1 MNINLINDLN
11 LTASRQSELVETDGM
26 ANDNDHFQQL
36 LQFSEDQIGQDKKI
50 INTKSNGENEE
61 QADNDNDAN
70 MPFIAIYPFNN
81 APQEQMHCALLDVT
95 QHSDIEIDQ
104 SSLMTANVNTD
115 LLGDLSTDTATNEQ
129 ATKLLFSIYGSENLI
144 NKTNSQIDVMS
155 LADDKKEVKLGH
167 TRKQATNIK
176 GEVNVNIN
184 QTKNKQN
191 ASDINQRIDN
201 FQAQLTTNNHGQDMT
216 GHHNKELLLTPN
228 TNGQSSLLSPAN
240 TTVKPAT
247 INLSTQ
253 VNSEQWKTSL
263 TEQIVMFN
271 RQNLKTA
278 EIKLQPKELGSLHIK
293 LEINDDKMNL
303 HMMAAHQVVKG
314 MLESALPFLKNSLEH
329 QGITLEQANIGDF
342 SMMNDSQ
349 QSAMHQSKKNS
360 QSQREIS
367 LDTTDD
373 NIEPILFENRSL
385 NSAISVLA

>member
-36 LQFSEDQIGQDKKI
+36 LQFSENQTEQNKQLL
-50 INTKSNGENEE
+50 NTKLNGEDEAHE
-61 QADNDNDAN
+61 DNDNDVN
-70 MPFIAIYPFNN
+70 MPFIAMYAFNS
-81 APQEQMHCALLDVT
+81 APQQQIHCALLDVT
-95 QHSDIEIDQ
+95 QHSDIKIDQ

-129 ATKLLFSIYGSENLI
+129 ATKLLSSIYGSENLI

-167 TRKQATNIK
+167 TRKQVTNIK

-191 ASDINQRIDN
+191 ANDFVQKIDN
-201 FQAQLTTNNHGQDMT
+201 FQAQLITNNHNQDTT
-216 GHHNKELLLTPN
+216 GYHNKELLLTPN
-228 TNGQSSLLSPAN
+228 TNGQNSLLSPVNA
-240 TTVKPAT
+240 TVKPAT
-247 INLSTQ
+247 INLATQ
-253 VNSEQWKTSL
+253 VNSKQWQTSL

-278 EIKLQPKELGSLHIK
+278 EIKLQPQELGSLHIK
-293 LEINDDKMNL
+293 LEINDDKMSL
-303 HMMAAHQVVKG
+303 HMMAAHHVVKG
-314 MLESALPFLKNSLEH
+314 MLESALPFLKTSLEH

-360 QSQREIS
+360 RSQREIS

-373 NIEPILFENRSL
+373 NIEPILFENHSL
-385 NSAISVLA
+385 STRISILA

>member
-26 ANDNDHFQQL
+26 ANDNDSFQQL
-36 LQFSEDQIGQDKKI
+36 LQLSENQIEQDKQLL
-50 INTKSNGENEE
+50 NTKLNGKDETHE
-61 QADNDNDAN
+61 DNDNDAN
-70 MPFIAIYPFNN
+70 MSFIAIYPFNN
-81 APQEQMHCALLDVT
+81 VSQEQMHCALLDVA

-104 SSLMTANVNTD
+104 SSSMTANVNTD

-129 ATKLLFSIYGSENLI
+129 ATKLLSSIYGSENLI

-167 TRKQATNIK
+167 TRKQAANIK
-176 GEVNVNIN
+176 SEVNVNIN

-191 ASDINQRIDN
+191 ANDIAQKIDN
-201 FQAQLTTNNHGQDMT
+201 FQAQLITNNHNRDMT
-216 GHHNKELLLTPN
+216 GHHNKELLLIPN
-228 TNGQSSLLSPAN
+228 TNGQGSLLSPAN
-240 TTVKPAT
+240 TTIKPAT

-278 EIKLQPKELGSLHIK
+278 EIKLQPQELGSLHIK

-314 MLESALPFLKNSLEH
+314 MLESALPFLKTSLEH

>member
-26 ANDNDHFQQL
+26 ANDNDSFQQL
-36 LQFSEDQIGQDKKI
+36 LQLSENQIEQDKQLF
-50 INTKSNGENEE
+50 NTKLNGKDETHE
-61 QADNDNDAN
+61 DNDNDAN
-70 MPFIAIYPFNN
+70 MSFIAIYPFNN
-81 APQEQMHCALLDVT
+81 APQEQMHCALLDVA

-104 SSLMTANVNTD
+104 SLSMTANVNTN
-115 LLGDLSTDTATNEQ
+115 LLGDLSTDTTNEQ
-129 ATKLLFSIYGSENLI
+129 ATKLLSSIYGSENLI

-176 GEVNVNIN
+176 GEIKVNIN
-184 QTKNKQN
+184 QTKNKKN

-228 TNGQSSLLSPAN
+228 TNGQSSLLSPAS

-314 MLESALPFLKNSLEH
+314 MLESALPFLKTSLEH

>member
-11 LTASRQSELVETDGM
+11 LTASSQSELVETDGM
-26 ANDNDHFQQL
+26 ANDNDSFQQL
-36 LQFSEDQIGQDKKI
+36 LQLSENQIEQDKQLF
-50 INTKSNGENEE
+50 NTKLNGKDETHE
-61 QADNDNDAN
+61 DNDNDAN
-70 MPFIAIYPFNN
+70 MSFIAIYPFNN
-81 APQEQMHCALLDVT
+81 APQEQMHCVLLDVA

-104 SSLMTANVNTD
+104 SLSMTANVNTN
-115 LLGDLSTDTATNEQ
+115 LLGDLSTDTTNEQ
-129 ATKLLFSIYGSENLI
+129 ATKLLSSIYGSENLI

-176 GEVNVNIN
+176 GEIKVNIN
-184 QTKNKQN
+184 QTKNKKN

-228 TNGQSSLLSPAN
+228 TNGQSSLLSPAS

-314 MLESALPFLKNSLEH
+314 MLESALPFLKTSLEH